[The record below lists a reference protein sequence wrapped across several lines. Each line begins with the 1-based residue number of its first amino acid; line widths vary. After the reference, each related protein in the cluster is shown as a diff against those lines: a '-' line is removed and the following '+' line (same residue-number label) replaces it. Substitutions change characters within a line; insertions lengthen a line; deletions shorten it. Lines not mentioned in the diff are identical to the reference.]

1 MSCLLVVSGRDHR
14 GLDGHRQPGDDRRR
28 TCVQAGATRR
38 TAARNFLAPRG
49 MGAAQGKKVAGRRC
63 AIAGR
68 GEAGLRADRPLSEAM
83 MCGTI
88 SLVWREASPS
98 CFMTGAWV

>member
-28 TCVQAGATRR
+28 TPQGPEQRGGR
-38 TAARNFLAPRG
+38 QDRNFLVPRG

-68 GEAGLRADRPLSEAM
+68 GEAGLRADRPYREAM
-83 MCGTI
+83 VCGTV
-88 SLVWREASPS
+88 SLVWGQGSPS
-98 CFMTGAWV
+98 CFMTGAWG